1 MSIVAEIFLFWGVV
15 IAVAILILC
24 RLDWSLNGHGLSRLH
39 QEGAFIVHRLHFCR
53 WLLWLLWLMT
63 AKLRVGLRVFE
74 DFWYCLIMMSSKHW
88 FVNLWGVLR
97 RLERHLR
104 DPNHRFIVTLHNLQ
118 RLGHHHLLLLML
130 QLVLFGN
137 LLELAKRP
145 SNLNREDSRRNLAL
159 KSESF
164 VLNVHLESVVALQ
177 DVSMHWWRYV
187 LLQYIELRNLW
198 LSLGLLR

>member
-1 MSIVAEIFLFWGVV
+1 M
-15 IAVAILILC
+15 
-24 RLDWSLNGHGLSRLH
+24 
-39 QEGAFIVHRLHFCR
+39 
-53 WLLWLLWLMT
+53 
-63 AKLRVGLRVFE
+63 
-74 DFWYCLIMMSSKHW
+74 
-88 FVNLWGVLR
+88 R

-177 DVSMHWWRYV
+177 DVSMH
-187 LLQYIELRNLW
+187 
-198 LSLGLLR
+198 